1 MLAKTSYIDGHQP
14 KLKFMNRKLILG
26 LVLLTLFSV
35 ARAQKTIEEA
45 TSGTEKKEGYFT
57 YYWDESAGK
66 VWLEIDKMD
75 TEFLYVNS
83 LTAGLG
89 SNDIGLDRGQ
99 LGGTQI
105 VEFRR
110 VGPKILMVQPNYRYR
125 AISNNQ
131 EEVKA
136 VREAFAESVLWG
148 FTVAAE
154 TDGRVLIDLTPLLLS
169 DAHGVSETLS
179 RSRQGSYRVD
189 AGRSAVYPP
198 MLKNFPKNSEFEAT
212 ITFTGSGAGGNLR
225 SVSPSSDAFTLRMH
239 HSFIELPDANYQKR
253 KADPR
258 SGYGTISYLD
268 YATPIQENIEK
279 SYTRRHRLE
288 KKNPNAKVSEP
299 VEPIRYYVDRGAPEP
314 IKSALIEG
322 ARWWNQAFEAAGYKD
337 AFLVE
342 EMPVGADPL
351 DIRYNVIQWVH
362 RSTRGWSYGSSVT
375 DPRTGEII
383 KGHVSLGSLR
393 VRQDFLIA
401 SGLLTPYE
409 NGTTPDPRL
418 LEMALARLKQ
428 LSAHEVGHTIGL
440 MHNYISSTKDRA
452 SVMDYPHP
460 QIDLVNG
467 QISLANAYDD
477 GIGAWDK
484 EAIIWGYQDFP
495 NNVDENKALDE
506 LIEGQYKKNLYFI
519 TDSDSRPIGSSHP
532 QSHLWDNGKS
542 ATEELNR
549 LMQIR
554 KQVLDNFSE
563 KNIPVGAPMATLEE
577 VLVPMY
583 MLHRYQLEGAVKV
596 LGGTYYNYKLRG
608 DSQEL
613 PRTAP
618 KAEQEAALKALLN
631 TVQPSNL
638 AFPEH
643 ILKLI
648 PPRPPGFGRSRETF
662 RIRTGIDFDA
672 VAPGETIA
680 SAVMG
685 FIFNG
690 QRATRL
696 VQQKAMDANQL
707 GLTDVIDQVI
717 AETFGK
723 TYANPYHLQL
733 NYATENQLVY
743 ALMDLYKNNGA
754 SGQARSE
761 ALLGLKK
768 IQSRVSGSNTEAL
781 STTTAH
787 HAYLNLIISQFM
799 ENPQELQLQEALSPP
814 DGSPIG
820 MDIEHWCSF
829 DNN

>member
-1 MLAKTSYIDGHQP
+1 
-14 KLKFMNRKLILG
+14 MNKRLILG
-26 LVLLTLFSV
+26 LALLMVFNL
-35 ARAQKTIEEA
+35 AKAQKTIEEA

-57 YYWDESAGK
+57 YYWDEKAGK
-66 VWLEIDKMD
+66 VWLEIDQMD
-75 TEFLYVNS
+75 SEFLYVNS
-83 LTAGLG
+83 LTAGVG

-110 VGPKILMVQPNYRYR
+110 VGPKVLMVQPNYRYR
-125 AISNNQ
+125 AVSDNAD
-131 EEVKA
+131 EVKA

-154 TDGRVLIDLTPLLLS
+154 TDGRVLVDLTPLLLS
-169 DAHGVSETLS
+169 DAHGVSQSLS
-179 RSRQGSYRVD
+179 RSRQGNFRVD
-189 AGRSAVYPP
+189 AGRSAIYPP

-212 ITFTGSGAGGNLR
+212 ITFTGSGAGGYLR
-225 SVSPSSDAFTLRMH
+225 SVTPSSDAVTVRMH
-239 HSFIELPDANYQKR
+239 HSFIELPDANYERR

-258 SGYGTISYLD
+258 SGYGTISYMD

-279 SYTRRHRLE
+279 SFTRRHRLE
-288 KKNPNAKVSEP
+288 KKNPRARVSEP

-342 EMPVGADPL
+342 EMPEGADPL

-401 SGLLTPYE
+401 QGLLTPYE

-418 LEMALARLKQ
+418 LEMALARLRQ

-440 MHNYISSTKDRA
+440 MHNYISSTNDRA

-460 QIDLVNG
+460 LIELNNG
-467 QISLANAYDD
+467 QISLANAYDV

-484 EAIIWGYQDFP
+484 AAITWGYQDFP
-495 NNVDENKALDE
+495 DNVNEDKALDD
-506 LIEGQYKKNLYFI
+506 LIEGQYKNNLFFI
-519 TDSDSRPIGSSHP
+519 TDSDSRPLGSSHP
-532 QSHLWDNGKS
+532 QSHLWDNGES
-542 ATEELNR
+542 ATTELNR
-549 LMQIR
+549 LMEVR
-554 KQVLDNFSE
+554 KHVLDNFSE

-577 VLVPMY
+577 VLVPMF
-583 MLHRYQLEGAVKV
+583 MLHRYQLEGAAKV
-596 LGGTYYNYKLRG
+596 VGGTYYNYKLRG
-608 DSQEL
+608 DSQPL
-613 PRTAP
+613 PRTVP
-618 KAEQEAALKALLN
+618 KAEQEAALNALLN
-631 TVQPSNL
+631 TVQPTNL

-643 ILKLI
+643 ILKII
-648 PPRPPGFGRSRETF
+648 PPRPPGYGRSRETF
-662 RIRTGIDFDA
+662 RVRTGIDFDA

-680 SAVMG
+680 GAVMS

-696 VQQKAMDANQL
+696 VQQKAMDPNQI
-707 GLTDVIDQVI
+707 GLTYVINKAI
-717 AETFGK
+717 NETFGK
-723 TYANPYHLQL
+723 TYAQGYHLQL

-754 SGQARSE
+754 AAQARSE
-761 ALLGLKK
+761 ALLGLKRIK
-768 IQSRVSGSNTEAL
+768 NRISNSNTEAFA
-781 STTTAH
+781 TTAAH
-787 HAYLNLIISQFM
+787 YAYLNLIIDQFM
-799 ENPQELQLQEALSPP
+799 EHPQELQLQDALTPP

-820 MDIEHWCSF
+820 MDIEQWCSF
-829 DNN
+829 TDN

>member
-1 MLAKTSYIDGHQP
+1 M
-14 KLKFMNRKLILG
+14 KLRFS
-26 LVLLTLFSV
+26 LTLAMLCIFGL
-35 ARAQKTIEEA
+35 AQAQKSIEDV
-45 TSGTEKKEGYFT
+45 TSGAEKKEGYFN
-57 YYWDESAGK
+57 YYWDESTGK
-66 VWLEIDKMD
+66 VWLEIDKFD

-83 LTAGLG
+83 LTAGVG

-125 AISNNQ
+125 AVSDNM

-136 VREAFAESVLWG
+136 VKEAFAESVLQG
-148 FTVAAE
+148 FKVEAE
-154 TDGRVLIDLTPLLLS
+154 TDGRVLVDLTPMLLS
-169 DAHGVSETLS
+169 DAHGVSNTLS
-179 RSRQGSYRVD
+179 RSRQGNFRVD
-189 AGRSAVYPP
+189 AGRSAIYPP

-212 ITFTGSGAGGNLR
+212 ITFTGSGAGGYLR
-225 SVSPSSDAFTLRMH
+225 SVTPSSDAVTVRMH
-239 HSFIELPDANYQKR
+239 HSFIELPDANYELR

-258 SGYGTISYLD
+258 SGYMTISYQD
-268 YATPIQENIEK
+268 YATPIQEDIVK
-279 SYTRRHRLE
+279 RFTRRHRLE
-288 KKNPNAKVSEP
+288 KKNPKARVSEP

-322 ARWWNQAFEAAGYKD
+322 ARWWNQAFEAAGYKN
-337 AFLVE
+337 AFLVD
-342 EMPVGADPL
+342 EMPEGADPL

-401 SGLLTPYE
+401 QGLLTPYE
-409 NGTTPDPRL
+409 NGTAPDPRM
-418 LEMALARLKQ
+418 LEMALARLRQ

-440 MHNYISSTKDRA
+440 MHNYTSSTNDRA

-460 QIDLVNG
+460 KIDMVNG
-467 QISLANAYDD
+467 KISLADAYDV

-484 EAIIWGYQDFP
+484 AAITWGYQDFP
-495 NNVDENKALDE
+495 DKVDEDKALDE
-506 LIEGQYKKNLYFI
+506 LIEKQFKDGLGFI

-549 LMQIR
+549 LMEVR
-554 KQVLDNFSE
+554 KVVLENFSE
-563 KNIPVGAPMATLEE
+563 KQIPVGTPMTTIEE

-583 MLHRYQLEGAVKV
+583 MIHRYQLEGAAKV
-596 LGGTYYNYKLRG
+596 IGGTYYNYKLRG
-608 DSQEL
+608 DSQPL
-613 PRTAP
+613 ARTAP
-618 KAEQEAALKALLN
+618 KSEQEAALNALLN
-631 TVQPSNL
+631 TVQPNNL

-643 ILKLI
+643 ILKMI
-648 PPRPPGFGRSRETF
+648 PPRVPGFGRSRETF
-662 RIRTGIDFDA
+662 RVRTGINFDA
-672 VAPGETIA
+672 VAPGETI
-680 SAVMG
+680 SGAVMS

-696 VQQKAMDANQL
+696 VQQKAMDSNQI
-707 GLTDVIDQVI
+707 GLTDVINKSI
-717 AETFGK
+717 EMTFGN
-723 TYANPYHLQL
+723 TYANDYHLQL

-743 ALMDLYKNNGA
+743 ALMNLFKNNGA
-754 SGQARSE
+754 SAQARSE
-761 ALLGLKK
+761 ALLGLKRIK
-768 IQSRVSGSNTEAL
+768 NRISGSATEA
-781 STTTAH
+781 TATTAAH
-787 HAYLNLIISQFM
+787 YAYLNLIIDQFM
-799 ENPQELQLQEALSPP
+799 DDPQELQLQDALTPP

-820 MDIEHWCSF
+820 MDIEQWCSF
-829 DNN
+829 NEN

>member
-1 MLAKTSYIDGHQP
+1 MKHRI
-14 KLKFMNRKLILG
+14 
-26 LVLLTLFSV
+26 LLTLALLCIFSL
-35 ARAQKTIEEA
+35 AKAQKTIEETTA
-45 TSGTEKKEGYFT
+45 GSEKKDGYFT
-57 YYWDESAGK
+57 YYWDVKTGK
-66 VWLEIDKMD
+66 VWLEIDKFD

-125 AISNNQ
+125 AISDNM

-136 VREAFAESVLWG
+136 VKEAFAESVLWG

-154 TDGRVLIDLTPLLLS
+154 TDGKVLVDLTPLLLS
-169 DAHGVSETLS
+169 DAHGVSQSLS
-179 RSRQGSYRVD
+179 RSRQGNYRVD
-189 AGRSAVYPP
+189 AGRSAIYPP

-212 ITFTGSGAGGNLR
+212 ITFTGSGAGGFLR
-225 SVSPSSDAFTLRMH
+225 SVAPSTDAFTLRMH
-239 HSFIELPDANYQKR
+239 HSFIELPDAGYEKR

-268 YATPIQENIEK
+268 YATPIQSDIEK
-279 SYTRRHRLE
+279 RYTRRHRLE
-288 KKNPNAKVSEP
+288 KKNPGARMSDP

-322 ARWWNQAFEAAGYKD
+322 ARWWNQAFEAAGYRN
-337 AFLVE
+337 AFIVE
-342 EMPVGADPL
+342 EMPEGADPL

-362 RSTRGWSYGSSVT
+362 RSTRGWSYGSSVS

-401 SGLLTPYE
+401 QGLITPYE
-409 NGTTPDPRL
+409 NGTTPDPKML
-418 LEMALARLKQ
+418 QMALARLRQ

-440 MHNYISSTKDRA
+440 MHNYISSTNDRA

-460 QIDLVNG
+460 LIEFNNG
-467 QISLANAYDD
+467 QVSLANAYDD

-484 EAIIWGYQDFP
+484 EAITWGYQDFP
-495 NNVDENKALDE
+495 NNVDEDKALDE

-549 LMQIR
+549 LMAVR
-554 KQVLDNFSE
+554 KHVLDNFSE

-596 LGGTYYNYKLRG
+596 VGGTYYNYKLRG
-608 DSQEL
+608 DSQPL
-613 PRTAP
+613 PRTVP
-618 KAEQEAALKALLN
+618 RAEQEAALKALIN
-631 TVQPSNL
+631 TVQPVNL

-643 ILKLI
+643 ILKLL

-662 RIRTGIDFDA
+662 KVRTGLDFDA
-672 VAPGETIA
+672 VAPGETI
-680 SAVMG
+680 SGAVMS

-696 VQQKAMDANQL
+696 VQQKAMDESQL
-707 GLTDVIDQVI
+707 GLTDVINSI
-717 AETFGK
+717 INETFGR
-723 TYANPYHLQL
+723 TYGNPYHLQL
-733 NYATENQLVY
+733 NYATENQVVY
-743 ALMDLYKNNGA
+743 ALMDLYKNTGA
-754 SGQARSE
+754 SAQARSE
-761 ALLGLKK
+761 ALLGLIK
-768 IQSRVSGSNTEAL
+768 IKNRISGSTSEGL
-781 STTTAH
+781 STTAAH
-787 HAYLNLIISQFM
+787 YAYLNLIIDQFRD
-799 ENPQELQLQEALSPP
+799 NPQELQLQDALTPP

-820 MDIEHWCSF
+820 MDIEQWCSF
-829 DNN
+829 TDN

>member
-1 MLAKTSYIDGHQP
+1 MKHRI
-14 KLKFMNRKLILG
+14 
-26 LVLLTLFSV
+26 LLTLAMLCIFSL
-35 ARAQKTIEEA
+35 AKAQKTIEETIA
-45 TSGTEKKEGYFT
+45 GSEKKDGYFT
-57 YYWDESAGK
+57 YYWDVKTGK
-66 VWLEIDKMD
+66 VWLEIDKFD

-125 AISNNQ
+125 AISDNM

-136 VREAFAESVLWG
+136 VKEAFAESVLWG

-154 TDGRVLIDLTPLLLS
+154 TDGKVLVDLTPLLLS
-169 DAHGVSETLS
+169 DAHGVSQSLS
-179 RSRQGSYRVD
+179 RSRQGNYRVD
-189 AGRSAVYPP
+189 AGRSAIYPP

-212 ITFTGSGAGGNLR
+212 ITFTGSGAGGFLR
-225 SVSPSSDAFTLRMH
+225 SVTPSSDAFTLRMH
-239 HSFIELPDANYQKR
+239 HSFIELPDADYEKR

-268 YATPIQENIEK
+268 YATPIQSDIEK
-279 SYTRRHRLE
+279 RYTRRHRLE
-288 KKNPNAKVSEP
+288 KKNPGARMSDP

-322 ARWWNQAFEAAGYKD
+322 ARWWNQAFEAAGYRN
-337 AFLVE
+337 AFIVE
-342 EMPVGADPL
+342 EMPEGADPL

-362 RSTRGWSYGSSVT
+362 RSTRGWSYGSSVS

-401 SGLLTPYE
+401 QGLITPYE
-409 NGTTPDPRL
+409 NGTTPDPKML
-418 LEMALARLKQ
+418 QMALARLRQ

-440 MHNYISSTKDRA
+440 MHNYISSTNDRA

-460 QIDLVNG
+460 LIEFNNG
-467 QISLANAYDD
+467 QVSLANAYDD

-484 EAIIWGYQDFP
+484 EAITWGYQDFP
-495 NNVDENKALDE
+495 DNVDEDKALDE

-549 LMQIR
+549 LMEVR
-554 KQVLDNFSE
+554 KHVLDNFSE

-596 LGGTYYNYKLRG
+596 VGGTYYNYKLRG
-608 DSQEL
+608 DSQPL
-613 PRTAP
+613 PRTVP
-618 KAEQEAALKALLN
+618 RAEQEAALKALLN
-631 TVQPSNL
+631 TVQPVNL
-638 AFPEH
+638 AFPDH
-643 ILKLI
+643 ILKLL

-662 RIRTGIDFDA
+662 KVRTGLDFDA
-672 VAPGETIA
+672 VAPGETVA
-680 SAVMG
+680 GAVMS

-696 VQQKAMDANQL
+696 VQQKAMDESQL
-707 GLTDVIDQVI
+707 GLTDVINLI
-717 AETFGK
+717 IEETFGR
-723 TYANPYHLQL
+723 TYGNPYHLQL
-733 NYATENQLVY
+733 NYATENQVVY
-743 ALMDLYKNNGA
+743 ALMDLYKNTGA
-754 SGQARSE
+754 SAQARSE
-761 ALLGLKK
+761 ALLGLIK
-768 IQSRVSGSNTEAL
+768 IKNRISGSTSEGL
-781 STTTAH
+781 STTAAH
-787 HAYLNLIISQFM
+787 YAYLNLIIDQFRD
-799 ENPQELQLQEALSPP
+799 NPQELQLQDALTPP

-820 MDIEHWCSF
+820 MDIEQWCSF
-829 DNN
+829 TDN

>member
-1 MLAKTSYIDGHQP
+1 MT
-14 KLKFMNRKLILG
+14 
-26 LVLLTLFSV
+26 LLSIFSI

-45 TSGTEKKEGYFT
+45 TDGTEKKEGYFT
-57 YYWDESAGK
+57 YYWDEKAGK

-125 AISNNQ
+125 AVSDNK

-154 TDGRVLIDLTPLLLS
+154 TDGRVLVDLTPLLLS
-169 DAHGVSETLS
+169 DSHGVSETLS
-179 RSRQGSYRVD
+179 RSRQGNYRVD

-212 ITFTGSGAGGNLR
+212 ITFTGSGAGGFLR

-279 SYTRRHRLE
+279 SFTRRHRLE
-288 KKNPNAKVSEP
+288 KKNPRAKVSEP

-342 EMPVGADPL
+342 EMPEGADPL

-362 RSTRGWSYGSSVT
+362 RSTRGWSYGSSVS

-401 SGLLTPYE
+401 QGLLTPYE

-418 LEMALARLKQ
+418 LEMALARLRQ

-440 MHNYISSTKDRA
+440 MHNYISSTNDRA

-460 QIDLVNG
+460 QIDVVNG
-467 QISLANAYDD
+467 QISLKNAYDV

-484 EAIIWGYQDFP
+484 EAITWGYQDFP
-495 NNVDENKALDE
+495 DNVDEDKALDA
-506 LIEGQYKKNLYFI
+506 LIEGQYKKNLFFI
-519 TDSDSRPIGSSHP
+519 TDADSRPIGSSHP

-542 ATEELNR
+542 ATDELNR
-549 LMQIR
+549 LMGVR

-583 MLHRYQLEGAVKV
+583 MIHRYQLEGAAKV
-596 LGGTYYNYKLRG
+596 VGGTYYNYKLRG
-608 DSQEL
+608 DSQPL
-613 PRTAP
+613 PRTVP

-631 TVQPSNL
+631 TVQPANL
-638 AFPEH
+638 AFPDH
-643 ILKLI
+643 ILKLL

-662 RIRTGIDFDA
+662 KVRTGLDFDA
-672 VAPGETIA
+672 VAPGETVA
-680 SAVMG
+680 GAVMS

-696 VQQKAMDANQL
+696 TQQKAMDENQI
-707 GLTDVIDQVI
+707 GLTDVINMAI
-717 AETFGK
+717 EETFGR

-743 ALMDLYKNNGA
+743 ALMDLYRNNGA

-761 ALLGLKK
+761 ALLGLIRIKNR
-768 IQSRVSGSNTEAL
+768 ISANGGEAT
-781 STTTAH
+781 SMTAAH
-787 HAYLNLIISQFM
+787 YAYLNLIIDQFRDD
-799 ENPQELQLQEALSPP
+799 PQELQLQDALSPP

-820 MDIEHWCSF
+820 MDMEQWCSF
-829 DNN
+829 TDN